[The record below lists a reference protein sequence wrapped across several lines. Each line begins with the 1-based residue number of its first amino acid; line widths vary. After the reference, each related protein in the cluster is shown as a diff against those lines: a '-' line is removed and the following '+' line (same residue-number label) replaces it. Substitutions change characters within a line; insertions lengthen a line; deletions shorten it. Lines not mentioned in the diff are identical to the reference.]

1 MNQKELQAKVNPVYT
16 TGKGTAAML
25 AAAGNMDAAAIVSK
39 MDMSGLARGDKPVPQ
54 EIQRA
59 YVVGLQAR
67 YEISNNMII
76 NANKPNVID
85 LPSGYTP
92 RAVDMAKRG
101 MHYYGFDLPVVADE
115 VGPIIEGIMPDEL
128 KSMSGHYGVDA
139 TNYESMRSKLD
150 GMKGEAIIVTD
161 GLLGYFNEPEL
172 LSMIDNVKKILKEFG
187 GCWITADAT
196 SLSIFG
202 ATFGVLLRDNPE
214 LLHAFSSSTASQMA
228 DVDMMKNSMFTGGV
242 AHALEFLDEQGFKVE
257 KTSFADLL
265 PDISTMAADPGKL
278 QELREAYRPIEM
290 WTLTLKENAEVITE
304 QVDDKDFGAVLSM
317 NGDALNIAL
326 SGRLDTITA
335 PDLLGKYEQI
345 TKDRKPGSVTLD
357 MKDLKYISSAGLRV
371 MNIIYGNL
379 GEKGSIRMIN
389 VSDGVKEIL
398 EMTGFDEI
406 FV

>member
-1 MNQKELQAKVNPVYT
+1 MDQKELQAKVNPVFT
-16 TGKGTAAML
+16 TGKGTASML
-25 AAAGNMDAAAIVSK
+25 AAAGNKDAAAIVSK
-39 MDMSGLARGDKPVPQ
+39 IDMTGLGRGINPLPQ
-54 EIQRA
+54 EVQRA

-76 NANKPNVID
+76 NADKPNVID

-115 VGPIIEGIMPDEL
+115 VGPIIEGIMPDDL
-128 KSMSGHYGVDA
+128 KSLSGHYGVDA

-150 GMKGEAIIVTD
+150 GMKGEVIIATD

-172 LSMIDNVKKILKEFG
+172 LSMLDNVKRILKEFG

-196 SLSIFG
+196 SLEIFG

-214 LLHAFSSSTASQMA
+214 LLTAFSSSAASKMA
-228 DVDMMKNSMFTGGV
+228 DVNLNNNSLFTGGV

-257 KTSFADLL
+257 TTSFADLL
-265 PDISTMAADPGKL
+265 PDISTMATEPSKL

-290 WTLTLKENAEVITE
+290 WKMTLKEDAGVITE

-317 NGDALNIAL
+317 NGDVLDITL
-326 SGRLDTITA
+326 SGRLDTITS

-345 TKDRKPGSVTLD
+345 TKDRKPGAVTLD

-379 GEKGSIRMIN
+379 EGKGSLRMIN
-389 VSDGVKEIL
+389 MNDDIKEIL
-398 EMTGFDEI
+398 SMTGFDEV

>member
-1 MNQKELQAKVNPVYT
+1 MDQKELQAKVNPVFT
-16 TGKGTAAML
+16 TGKGTASML
-25 AAAGNMDAAAIVSK
+25 AAAGNKDAAAIVSK
-39 MDMSGLARGDKPVPQ
+39 IDMTGLGRGINPLPQ
-54 EIQRA
+54 EVQRA

-76 NANKPNVID
+76 NADKPNVID

-115 VGPIIEGIMPDEL
+115 VGPIIEGIMPDDL
-128 KSMSGHYGVDA
+128 KSLSGHYGVDA

-150 GMKGEAIIVTD
+150 GMKGEVIIATD

-172 LSMIDNVKKILKEFG
+172 LSMLDNVKRILKEFG

-196 SLSIFG
+196 SLEIFG

-214 LLHAFSSSTASQMA
+214 LVTAFSSSAASKMA
-228 DVDMMKNSMFTGGV
+228 DVNLNNNSLFTGGV

-257 KTSFADLL
+257 TTSFADLL
-265 PDISTMAADPGKL
+265 PDISTMAAEPSKL

-290 WTLTLKENAEVITE
+290 WKMTLKEDAGVITE

-317 NGDALNIAL
+317 NGDVLDITL
-326 SGRLDTITA
+326 SGRLDTITS

-345 TKDRKPGSVTLD
+345 TKDRKPGAVTLD

-379 GEKGSIRMIN
+379 EGKGSLRMIN
-389 VSDGVKEIL
+389 MNDDIKEIL
-398 EMTGFDEI
+398 SMTGFDEV